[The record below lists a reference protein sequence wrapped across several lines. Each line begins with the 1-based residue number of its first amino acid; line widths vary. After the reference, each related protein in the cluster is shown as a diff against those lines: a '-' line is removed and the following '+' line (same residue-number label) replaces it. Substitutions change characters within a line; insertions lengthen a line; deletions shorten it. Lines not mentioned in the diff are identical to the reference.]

1 MFLCRSVTRLAFA
14 TALSGLLAL
23 PAAAAPKV
31 IASIVP
37 LHSLV
42 ASVMDGVGE
51 PELLLRGQNSEH
63 QASYS
68 PAQIEQ
74 LGKADIVFIM
84 GEGLELKLTEL
95 SGSEAVNGR
104 TFVQMSGAPGLVKL
118 PIREGGTFEKDEDAG
133 ENFAGGTAS
142 FDPHLWLD
150 PENAKAMA
158 ALIADTLEK
167 ADPDNASRYAANEA
181 ALVKDL
187 DGLTAE
193 IAGDVAPVKDKSF
206 VVFHDAYQYFEKRF
220 GLKAS
225 GSISDFAATEP
236 SAERLKEVR
245 DKVKSANAACAFREP
260 QFSDKA
266 VMVVIEGTGAKE
278 GVLDPVGATLEPGKQ
293 AYSALLRNIAQNL
306 KTCLSP

>member
-1 MFLCRSVTRLAFA
+1 MSLCRSVTRLAFA
-14 TALSGLLAL
+14 TALSGFLAL

-104 TFVQMSGAPGLVKL
+104 TFVQMSSAPGLVKL

-133 ENFAGGTAS
+133 ENFTSGTAS

-158 ALIADTLEK
+158 ALISDTLAK
-167 ADPDNASRYAANEA
+167 ADPENASRYAANEA

-193 IAGDVAPVKDKSF
+193 IAADVAPVKDKSF

-278 GVLDPVGATLEPGKQ
+278 GVLDPIGASLEPGKQ
-293 AYSALLRNIAQNL
+293 AYSALLRNLAQNL
-306 KTCLSP
+306 KSCLSP

>member
-1 MFLCRSVTRLAFA
+1 MSLCRSVTRLAFA

-42 ASVMDGVGE
+42 SSVMDGVGE

-104 TFVQMSGAPGLVKL
+104 TFVQMSSAPGLVKL

-133 ENFAGGTAS
+133 ENFASGTAS

-158 ALIADTLEK
+158 ALIADTLAK
-167 ADPDNASRYAANEA
+167 ADPENASRYAANEA

-193 IAGDVAPVKDKSF
+193 ITGDVAPVKDKSF

-278 GVLDPVGATLEPGKQ
+278 GVLDPIGASLEPGKQ
-293 AYSALLRNIAQNL
+293 AYSALLRNLAQNL